1 MEAIISVRNLVKIY
15 KTKKIRFKALGGVN
29 LDVRRGEF
37 VAVVGTS
44 GSGKST
50 LLNLIAGREK
60 PTAGKVFVKGK
71 PVHKLSEDELVNF
84 RLENVGFI
92 FQSFNLMDNLT
103 TLENAAFPLMLKGI
117 PPHKREKQAREM
129 LSKVGLSGHLTH
141 DPGELSGGQQ
151 QRVSIARAL
160 ITKPEILFADEPTG
174 NLDSATSAQVME
186 ILREAVREG
195 ATLLMVTHDM
205 EKAKYADR
213 VVHISDGEIVK
224 IEKQKNT
231 EQLT

>member
-1 MEAIISVRNLVKIY
+1 
-15 KTKKIRFKALGGVN
+15 
-29 LDVRRGEF
+29 
-37 VAVVGTS
+37 
-44 GSGKST
+44 
-50 LLNLIAGREK
+50 
-60 PTAGKVFVKGK
+60 
-71 PVHKLSEDELVNF
+71 
-84 RLENVGFI
+84 
-92 FQSFNLMDNLT
+92 
-103 TLENAAFPLMLKGI
+103 MLKGV

-224 IEKQKNT
+224 IEEQKNT

>member
-1 MEAIISVRNLVKIY
+1 M
-15 KTKKIRFKALGGVN
+15 
-29 LDVRRGEF
+29 
-37 VAVVGTS
+37 
-44 GSGKST
+44 
-50 LLNLIAGREK
+50 
-60 PTAGKVFVKGK
+60 
-71 PVHKLSEDELVNF
+71 
-84 RLENVGFI
+84 
-92 FQSFNLMDNLT
+92 
-103 TLENAAFPLMLKGI
+103 
-117 PPHKREKQAREM
+117 
-129 LSKVGLSGHLTH
+129 
-141 DPGELSGGQQ
+141 
-151 QRVSIARAL
+151 SIARAL

-224 IEKQKNT
+224 IEEQKNT

>member
-1 MEAIISVRNLVKIY
+1 MSVLQTIDL
-15 KTKKIRFKALGGVN
+15 KKYYGEEPNITRALDGVN
-29 LDVRRGEF
+29 FSVDEGEF

-50 LLNLIAGREK
+50 LLHMMGGLDT
-60 PTAGKVFVKGK
+60 PTSGSVFVRDKDISK
-71 PVHKLSEDELVNF
+71 MNDEQLTIF
-84 RLENVGFI
+84 RRRNIGFI
-92 FQSFNLMDNLT
+92 FQNYNLVPILNVYENIVLPVELDGDTADPQFMDNVV
-103 TLENAAFPLMLKGI
+103 NML
-117 PPHKREKQAREM
+117 
-129 LSKVGLSGHLTH
+129 GLDDKLKNM
-141 DPGELSGGQQ
+141 PNNLSGGQQ
-151 QRVSIARAL
+151 QRVAIARAL
-160 ITKPEILFADEPTG
+160 ITKPAIILADEPTG

-224 IEKQKNT
+224 IEEQKNT